1 MDGDKDRYVGMR
13 DLSNPDEIEEK
24 DIVGQDGSI
33 IGVKNRVKAGTANFE
48 NIEALKRKRT
58 EEKMIVIYT
67 TSFRGVR
74 TTFEDCK
81 YLISL
86 FYNLRVKIEER
97 DVYINQQYFRELEE
111 RLEGKVTV
119 PQVFI
124 SGQHI
129 GGKERVEEL
138 NELGELRK
146 LLSDFPKT
154 DSAKKCDNCGGYEF
168 IPCLKCGGSKNSVAN
183 NFTSEFRALRCTSCN
198 ENGLQPCPQ
207 CNS

>member
-1 MDGDKDRYVGMR
+1 MEWSLLRVNTMTYKKVNIHNSCTLIDYSTLYCGVMLYVITVVPTPHTNYHNYTVTNACP
-13 DLSNPDEIEEK
+13 L
-24 DIVGQDGSI
+24 Q
-33 IGVKNRVKAGTANFE
+33 
-48 NIEALKRKRT
+48 KRT

-129 GGKERVEEL
+129 GVL
-138 NELGELRK
+138 T
-146 LLSDFPKT
+146 LLS
-154 DSAKKCDNCGGYEF
+154 Y
-168 IPCLKCGGSKNSVAN
+168 
-183 NFTSEFRALRCTSCN
+183 SE
-198 ENGLQPCPQ
+198 
-207 CNS
+207 